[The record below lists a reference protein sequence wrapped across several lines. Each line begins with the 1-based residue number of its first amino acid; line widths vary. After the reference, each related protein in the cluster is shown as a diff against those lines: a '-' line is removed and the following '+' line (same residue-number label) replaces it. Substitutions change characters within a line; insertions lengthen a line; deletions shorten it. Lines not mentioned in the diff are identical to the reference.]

1 MKNAMSL
8 EALNYAFLRLCVKG
22 ITQFPSTN
30 SEAKHVFL
38 YGVYK
43 MSAFGDRLKKP
54 CTYLIRRG
62 FSFDRMPS
70 NAWG

>member
-8 EALNYAFLRLCVKG
+8 DALNYAFLRLCVKG

-43 MSAFGDRLKKP
+43 MSPFGD
-54 CTYLIRRG
+54 
-62 FSFDRMPS
+62 
-70 NAWG
+70 

>member
-22 ITQFPSTN
+22 ITQFLSMN
-30 SEAKHVFL
+30 SEAKQLFL

-43 MSAFGDRLKKP
+43 MSPFGD
-54 CTYLIRRG
+54 
-62 FSFDRMPS
+62 
-70 NAWG
+70 